1 MQSSLLAVWKN
12 AGETLGRK
20 GVKGLWLL
28 GHEEVPCGFGL
39 RTGES
44 GDTADGV
51 RTKGGLPAKLGL
63 LGRTGNYLIHRLIF
77 LSLRYGKATG
87 SGKAGKGCVCLW
99 VY

>member
-20 GVKGLWLL
+20 GVKGLLLL

-63 LGRTGNYLIHRLIF
+63 LGRTGGHLSHRLLF
-77 LSLRYGKATG
+77 LSLRYGTLDWA
-87 SGKAGKGCVCLW
+87 KGGRKDCMCLW
-99 VY
+99 VF